1 MDGGIYAIK
10 KIKQKTASALS
21 EVLSEVMLLSRLN
34 HPYVVRYFTA
44 WPEEELSDPTESEDT
59 TTIGTTTEEDILSPG
74 MCVVRD
80 LNACSDLLDI
90 LKLILT
96 LLISRSIP

>member
-44 WPEEELSDPTESEDT
+44 WPEEEVVDAASESEDT
-59 TTIGTTTEEDILSPG
+59 TTIATTTTEDDILSPG
-74 MCVVRD
+74 MWD
-80 LNACSDLLDI
+80 LNA
-90 LKLILT
+90 
-96 LLISRSIP
+96 